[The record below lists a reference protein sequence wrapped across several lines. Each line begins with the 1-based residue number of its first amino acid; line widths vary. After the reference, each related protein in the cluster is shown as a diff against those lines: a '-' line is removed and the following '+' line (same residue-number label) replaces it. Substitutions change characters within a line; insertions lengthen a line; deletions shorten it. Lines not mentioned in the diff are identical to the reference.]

1 MLQEEFQEYISYI
14 QSIQMETESIEIK
27 TANGGCPKKL
37 YDTLSS
43 FSNKPGGGIII
54 FGLEEEKSFD
64 AVGVYDA
71 NDLQKKV
78 VEQCKQMQP
87 VVRPIF
93 TTLQTKDGATLL
105 CAEIPE
111 VRQEEKPCYYTG
123 AGLQK
128 GSYIRVGDADE
139 PMTSYEIYNINAYRN
154 RIQDDI
160 RPVERATLD
169 DLDMDVVNKYI
180 DRIKMD
186 KPNLARL
193 DSNKLMQNLG
203 LITEKDGKIH
213 PTIAAIMIFGLYP
226 QAFYPQLVVTA
237 VVVPGTQMGETGELG
252 ERFLDNKKIE
262 GTIPQMIDQTVDF
275 IVKNMKVR
283 TIIREDNAKRDDK
296 TEYPVPAIREA
307 VINALEHR
315 DYSTYT
321 EGMSI
326 QVRMFNDRIEIQ
338 NPGGLYG
345 EVSIDEIMSSKKDIR
360 NKNAVRILE
369 DLKVLENRGSGIP
382 TILREMR
389 ELKLEPPKF
398 EERRG
403 DFWVTFRNHT
413 LLTKQDKEWL
423 KDFMMDFTEN
433 EALALSF
440 IRKNEVMTNSDY
452 QKLCNLNR
460 DRSLIEI
467 KGLLN
472 KGLIKAQGVGRGT
485 VYMFSDKSTR
495 SGDIVTPK
503 DNSSPPKMTPKDKSL
518 PPKITPKD
526 NIENVERI
534 LAYCVKAHSKK
545 EILEYLGLSDAKNME
560 KTYLYPLLNEGK
572 LKMTLPDK
580 PSSKNQK
587 YETVR

>member
-1 MLQEEFQEYISYI
+1 
-14 QSIQMETESIEIK
+14 
-27 TANGGCPKKL
+27 
-37 YDTLSS
+37 
-43 FSNKPGGGIII
+43 
-54 FGLEEEKSFD
+54 
-64 AVGVYDA
+64 
-71 NDLQKKV
+71 
-78 VEQCKQMQP
+78 MQP

-93 TTLQTKDGATLL
+93 TPLLTKDGTTLL
-105 CAEIPE
+105 CAEVPE
-111 VRQEEKPCYYTG
+111 VRQEEKPCYYAG

-160 RPVERATLD
+160 RPVERATID
-169 DLDMDVVNKYI
+169 DLDMNAVNIYI
-180 DRIKMD
+180 DKIKMD
-186 KPNLARL
+186 KPNLAHM
-193 DSNKLMQNLG
+193 DNNKLMQNFG
-203 LITEKDGKIH
+203 LITEKEGKIY
-213 PTIAAIMIFGLYP
+213 PTIAALMIFGLYP
-226 QAFYPQLVVTA
+226 QAFYPQLVVTS
-237 VVVPGTQMGETGELG
+237 VVVPGTQMGETGDLG

-296 TEYPVPAIREA
+296 TEYPIPAIREA

-326 QVRMFNDRIEIQ
+326 QVRIFNDRIEIQ

-389 ELKLEPPKF
+389 DLKLEPPKF

-403 DFWVTFRNHT
+403 DFWVTFKNHT
-413 LLTKQDKEWL
+413 LLTKQDMEWL
-423 KDFMMDFTEN
+423 KNFKMDFTEN

-460 DRSLIEI
+460 GRSLIEI
-467 KGLLN
+467 KTLLS

-485 VYMFSDKSTR
+485 VYMFSDK
-495 SGDIVTPK
+495 IMLK
-503 DNSSPPKMTPKDKSL
+503 DEVCIPQDDSAPPKMTHQDDNT
-518 PPKITPKD
+518 PPKMTHQDDDLK
-526 NIENVERI
+526 VKKI
-534 LAYCVKAHSKK
+534 LNYCTEPRSKK
-545 EILEYLGLSDAKNME
+545 EILNYLKLNDKKSFE
-560 KTYLYPLLNEGK
+560 KVYLNPLLSNGK
-572 LKMTLPDK
+572 LRMTIPNK
-580 PSSKNQK
+580 PTSKNQK
-587 YETVR
+587 YETLRKLT